1 MDYLFNMSA
10 LRLTTARIN
19 IGLVI
24 NKLLA
29 RHRHKSTSEAQ
40 KEGIAIML
48 KDLDEALKI
57 VVEVS
62 KENEKAY
69 RLNYSLHIENMKLRK
84 QILELTKPKEDAT
97 L

>member
-1 MDYLFNMSA
+1 MSSS
-10 LRLTTARIN
+10 LRLVTARIN

-48 KDLDEALKI
+48 KDLEQALKI

-62 KENEKAY
+62 EENEKAY
-69 RLNYSLHIENMKLRK
+69 RLNYSLHLENMQLRK
-84 QILELTKPKEDAT
+84 QILELTQPKEEIEI
-97 L
+97 

>member
-1 MDYLFNMSA
+1 
-10 LRLTTARIN
+10 
-19 IGLVI
+19 
-24 NKLLA
+24 
-29 RHRHKSTSEAQ
+29 
-40 KEGIAIML
+40 ML

-84 QILELTKPKEDAT
+84 QILELTKPKEEIEI
-97 L
+97 

>member
-1 MDYLFNMSA
+1 MSSA

-19 IGLVI
+19 ISLVI

-29 RHRHKSTSEAQ
+29 RHRHKSTSQAQ

-48 KDLDEALKI
+48 KDLEQALKI

-62 KENEKAY
+62 EENEKAY
-69 RLNYSLHIENMKLRK
+69 RLNYSLHIENMALRK
-84 QILELTKPKEDAT
+84 QILELTQPKEDAT

>member
-1 MDYLFNMSA
+1 MSSA

-48 KDLDEALKI
+48 KDLEQALKI

-62 KENEKAY
+62 EENEKAY
-69 RLNYSLHIENMKLRK
+69 SLNYSLHIENMKLRK
-84 QILELTKPKEDAT
+84 QILELKKPKEDAT

>member
-1 MDYLFNMSA
+1 MSA
-10 LRLTTARIN
+10 LRLTIARIN

-48 KDLDEALKI
+48 KDLEQALKI

-62 KENEKAY
+62 DENEKAY
-69 RLNYSLHIENMKLRK
+69 RLNYSLHLENMQLRK
-84 QILELTKPKEDAT
+84 QILELTQLKEEIEI
-97 L
+97 

>member
-1 MDYLFNMSA
+1 MSSS
-10 LRLTTARIN
+10 LRLVTARIN

-48 KDLDEALKI
+48 KDLEQALKI

-62 KENEKAY
+62 DENEKAY
-69 RLNYSLHIENMKLRK
+69 RLNYSLHLENMQLRK
-84 QILELTKPKEDAT
+84 QILELTQPKEDAT

>member
-1 MDYLFNMSA
+1 MSSS
-10 LRLTTARIN
+10 LRLVTARIN

-29 RHRHKSTSEAQ
+29 RHRHKSTSQAQ

-48 KDLDEALKI
+48 KDLEQALKI

-62 KENEKAY
+62 EENDKAY
-69 RLNYSLHIENMKLRK
+69 RLNYSLHLENMQLRK
-84 QILELTKPKEDAT
+84 QILELTQPKEEIEI
-97 L
+97 

>member
-1 MDYLFNMSA
+1 MSA

-48 KDLDEALKI
+48 KDLEQALKI

-62 KENEKAY
+62 DENEKAY
-69 RLNYSLHIENMKLRK
+69 RLNYSLHLENMQLRK
-84 QILELTKPKEDAT
+84 QILELTQPKEDAT